1 MVLLTGALGLMGGLA
16 PVRAATVEGLYDAE
30 VPVSSQDLRERER
43 ALRAALLQVVVR
55 VSGQRRVTPAGV
67 LSAAL
72 QNPSRYV
79 QEFRYAGATEGGDA
93 RGRGAGQRLWV
104 RFNPASTNE
113 LLRQAGLPVWGRAR
127 PTVIVWLALR
137 EAQGSRLVSAGEPA
151 AVVASLRARAAARGV
166 PLALP
171 TLDEAGQARL
181 LAADIA
187 AERTDRAVQASRRYH
202 AEAVLVG
209 RARERVPGIWE
220 SRWTLVAGDATER
233 FSVDGEQI
241 EQVAGEGLDRAVDLL
256 AARSARVATAPPV
269 PAPGAGPGRS
279 PELTVV
285 GLSGFGEYARVRRY
299 LEGVETVTAVRVVR
313 MGAGGVT
320 FHLTAEADR
329 DALSRS
335 IAQGAVLAP
344 VPSSDTWTFQPAP

>member
-1 MVLLTGALGLMGGLA
+1 MGGLP
-16 PVRAATVEGLYDAE
+16 PVRAATVESLYDVE

-43 ALRAALLQVVVR
+43 ALRAGLLQVVVR
-55 VSGQRRVTPAGV
+55 ASGQRRVTPAGV
-67 LSAAL
+67 LSAVL

-79 QEFRYAGATEGGDA
+79 QEFRYAGASEGGDA
-93 RGRGAGQRLWV
+93 RGRGAGQRLWI

-113 LLRQAGLPVWGRAR
+113 LLRQAGLPVWGAR
-127 PTVIVWLALR
+127 PTVIVWLALQ
-137 EAQGSRLVSAGEPA
+137 EAQGPRLVSAGEPA
-151 AVVASLRARAAARGV
+151 AVVATLRARAAARGV

-187 AERTDRAVQASRRYH
+187 AERNDRAVQASRRYH

-209 RARERVPGIWE
+209 RARERVPGLWE
-220 SRWTLVAGDATER
+220 ARWTLVAGDATER

-256 AARSARVATAPPV
+256 AARNARVAVAPPV

-279 PELTVV
+279 PELTVA

-335 IAQGAVLAP
+335 IVHGGVLAP
-344 VPSSDTWTFQPAP
+344 VPSSDTWTLQPAP